1 LNEQIKVELLETMG
15 SDTAIAHSAW
25 TSSLEISK
33 KELRTEA
40 DTTRVVNMLADLK
53 HSVPFESVIFR
64 FWMRIPI
71 STDRQV
77 MTHRIASHS
86 GMSGRYRT
94 MPNDFLE
101 MPDDA
106 KAILNKLTGNT
117 YYLKLYQ
124 EICEDANLGYRQ
136 VLQDLK
142 EAEKSGTITNSE
154 YKRVREVYR
163 NILPQGNMTER
174 VTVMNLRSF
183 ANFYKLRSKSDAQPE
198 IQDLA
203 NQMMVAVKASGICPV
218 ALDALERNGWSI

>member
-163 NILPQGNMTER
+163 NILPQGNMT
-174 VTVMNLRSF
+174 VMNLRSF